1 MRRNSTIEMTEAQY
15 NNNVCAIRDKL
26 KETKMTI
33 GQLSARSGVSKSL
46 VCDILNER
54 LIGSPPTWKKIA
66 ETLDLKFEYKDLSK
80 KAARERAREK
90 EENDKN
96 SYGILGKHVFVLLE
110 REGNSYVSYK
120 TVRRYGKS
128 AVIEEA
134 KKHGFNVTIRNE
146 LYGKGF
152 ILEVKKNK

>member
-66 ETLDLKFEYKDLSK
+66 ETLDIKFEYKDLSK

-96 SYGILGKHVFVLLE
+96 SYGILCLKEKEIRMFRIRPCAVTGRAPSSK
-110 REGNSYVSYK
+110 K
-120 TVRRYGKS
+120 RRNMAS
-128 AVIEEA
+128 MS
-134 KKHGFNVTIRNE
+134 R
-146 LYGKGF
+146 
-152 ILEVKKNK
+152 